1 MPDISKEIK
10 TKLEFGMLFTSND
23 ISELFGI
30 HKRTVLLWTRHGM
43 PHTTVGFYRQS
54 YRYDIR
60 EVLLWTRDHRIN
72 YYRRFIDR
80 YGLTTSRLANLTR
93 TIMGG

>member
-30 HKRTVLLWTRHGM
+30 HKRTVLSWTRHGM

-60 EVLLWTRDHRIN
+60 DVLLWTRDHRIN